1 MAEDAQHTGGVM
13 QIKFYFDEDAL
24 RHSLARALRERGVDV
39 LIAEEAGMRERDD
52 EEHLEFATARGR
64 VLYSFNVGDFCRIHT
79 ECIVSNKSHAGI
91 VLAPQQRYSV
101 GEQMR
106 RLMRIVNARTAEQ
119 MVDQLEFLSNW
130 G

>member
-1 MAEDAQHTGGVM
+1 M

-24 RHSLARALRERGVDV
+24 RISLARALRERGVDV
-39 LIAEEAGMRERDD
+39 LTAEEAGMRERDD

-64 VLYSFNVGDFCRIHT
+64 VLYSFNTGDFCRIHT
-79 ECIVSNKSHAGI
+79 EYIVSNKSHAGI
-91 VLAPQQRYSV
+91 ILGQQQRYSV

>member
-1 MAEDAQHTGGVM
+1 M

-24 RHSLARALRERGVDV
+24 RVSLARAMRERGVDV
-39 LIAEEAGMRERDD
+39 LTAEEAGMRERDD

-64 VLYSFNVGDFCRIHT
+64 VLYSFNVNDFCRIHT
-79 ECIVSNKSHAGI
+79 EYIVSTKSHAGI
-91 VLAPQQRYSV
+91 ILGQQQRYSV

>member
-1 MAEDAQHTGGVM
+1 MV
-13 QIKFYFDEDAL
+13 IRLYFDEDSQDGDVVRAVRSRGLNAL
-24 RHSLARALRERGVDV
+24 TAN
-39 LIAEEAGMRERDD
+39 EAGMRHRLD
-52 EEHLEFATARGR
+52 EEHLDFATAQGR

-91 VLAPQQRYSV
+91 ILAPQQRYSV